1 MFAEYRRRLRT
12 KEKFQILM
20 DIVNAICKRF
30 FEFSKFTVEEKKK
43 ERCNLSD
50 FKGWKVS
57 YDLSKSLEAKSVPIF
72 FQQGLVQG
80 EGLLCVISDHLFDH
94 LFFMCCI

>member
-12 KEKFQILM
+12 KEKLQIWM

-30 FEFSKFTVEEKKK
+30 FEFSKFTVEENKK

-50 FKGWKVS
+50 FEGLKVS

-80 EGLLCVISDHLFDH
+80 EGLLCVIFDHLFDH